1 MGIRDERLKGLVD
14 FILNSATEDDLH
26 VIQAA
31 VHRRTRTL
39 ESKAHFGAN
48 PAKMAS
54 ETAAMVSEQ
63 VGVSQEGIR
72 VTVRNL
78 VRDIIKQNAPD
89 IDPETVDRMIEEM
102 VPQGEGRHGSATEIP
117 RDAMLTMV
125 DQFLMYSTGQMS
137 PGVQAKMWDE
147 IPDWQRK
154 YWKAFPQPVQ
164 ELISV
169 FLRGGMD
176 SDEFWRRVN
185 EQI

>member
-1 MGIRDERLKGLVD
+1 MGIRDERLKRLVD

-31 VHRRTRTL
+31 THRRKRTL
-39 ESKAHFGAN
+39 ESKEFFGGN

-63 VGVSQEGIR
+63 VGVSKEGIR
-72 VTVRNL
+72 DTVRNL
-78 VRDIIKQNAPD
+78 VKDIIKQNAPE
-89 IDPETVDRMIEEM
+89 IDPETVDRMIEEL
-102 VPQGEGRHGSATEIP
+102 VPQSEGRRGSGSDMP
-117 RDAMLTMV
+117 REALITMV
-125 DQFLMYSTGQMS
+125 DQFLLYSTGQMS